1 MPLAR
6 APMLFVTVAQ
16 EKRDFKIFVILI
28 TAWSRVQ
35 ILPGPPKK
43 DVQTLV
49 CASIFIFL
57 GHQSGR
63 WVRREFC
70 SSGCGWNPA
79 ASGKPACRWQG
90 CAWLRVPGLCRNRCH
105 ADVRVGEQNADKGVA
120 KHMRVNLADTGTL
133 RHTVDDFSVVVGID
147 GPAKIIDDNK
157 IPAVQLF
164 KGFPVVLP
172 FAVHAVLP
180 RAAHA
185 LLLPQSF
192 FPIGFHVLHK
202 FGCHINVTDIVL
214 FRGRQVIRSA

>member
-35 ILPGPPKK
+35 ILPGPPKRTCK
-43 DVQTLV
+43 RWFARPFLFFGVIRAVDGSVESFAHLAADGILPLLV
-49 CASIFIFL
+49 NL
-57 GHQSGR
+57 R
-63 WVRREFC
+63 VD
-70 SSGCGWNPA
+70 
-79 ASGKPACRWQG
+79 GKG

-105 ADVRVGEQNADKGVA
+105 ADVRVGKQNADKCVA
-120 KHMRVNLADTGTL
+120 EHMRVNLADTGTL
-133 RHTVDDFSVVVGID
+133 RHTVDDFSVVAGID

-157 IPAVQLF
+157 IPAAQLF

-185 LLLPQSF
+185 LLLPQPF

-202 FGCHINVTDIVL
+202 FGRYIYVTDIVL
-214 FRGRQVIRSA
+214 FRGCKVIRSA